1 LSFKGYS
8 IKKSLLIVVLFFIV
22 VTLMSVLV
30 NSMVSMIVTAVGM
43 IVSGVIGLKI
53 DSYAFVAKN
62 DMYTRSKRMNGLI
75 LYMNYLMIFLGI
87 VIIYQQIF

>member
-1 LSFKGYS
+1 MV
-8 IKKSLLIVVLFFIV
+8 IFFAI

-30 NSMVSMIVTAVGM
+30 SSMVSMIITAIGM

-53 DSYAFVAKN
+53 DSYAFIAKN

>member
-1 LSFKGYS
+1 M
-8 IKKSLLIVVLFFIV
+8 VLFFIV
-22 VTLMSVLV
+22 VTLMSILV